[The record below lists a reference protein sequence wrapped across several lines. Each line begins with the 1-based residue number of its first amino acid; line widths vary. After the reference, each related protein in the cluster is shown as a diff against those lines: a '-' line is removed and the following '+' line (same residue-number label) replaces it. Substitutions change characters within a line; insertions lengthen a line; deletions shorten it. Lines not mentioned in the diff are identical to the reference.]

1 MLYHSGF
8 SYKDLGQECILVL
21 SSKEVFAERL
31 RRVVVAPSRGLRIP
45 KIMYESDILR
55 VRVQWET
62 EKTIRLEKL
71 LYQSIQIGVLG
82 ALVQELIKYIL
93 KIENDAERAREL
105 KRELN

>member
-1 MLYHSGF
+1 MSF
-8 SYKDLGQECILVL
+8 
-21 SSKEVFAERL
+21 KEVFVERL
-31 RRVVVAPSRGLRIP
+31 RRVVVAPSRGLGIL

-93 KIENDAERAREL
+93 KIENDTERAREL
-105 KRELN
+105 KRELD